1 MSSQILLPTDG
12 SDEAEQAIEE
22 GIQQAVHKEA
32 TIHALYVIDE
42 RFYATDYDRV
52 AESEQ
57 SRGEA
62 ALETVQ
68 RHSDSA
74 GVETEPHLRRGAPHE
89 EILHAIDDYD
99 IDLVVM
105 GTHGRTGIGRVA
117 NVGSVTERTV
127 RAAPVPVLV
136 IPLDSSREPLSDRR

>member
-1 MSSQILLPTDG
+1 MYPNILLPTDG

-22 GIQQAVHKEA
+22 GIQQAVEKEA

-42 RFYATDYDRV
+42 RFYTTDYDTV

-57 SRGEA
+57 NRGEA
-62 ALETVQ
+62 ALETID
-68 RHSDSA
+68 RHGKSA
-74 GVETEPHLRRGAPHE
+74 GVDTESHLRRGAPHE
-89 EILHAIDDYD
+89 EILHAIDDYS
-99 IDLVVM
+99 IDRVVM

-117 NVGSVTERTV
+117 NVGSVTERIV

-136 IPLDSSREPLSDRR
+136 VPLDSDREPLSDRR